1 MTEKET
7 EQTTELADIIVEKFR
22 ALVDLESRVL
32 EAREFAVHNTTEPVD
47 PQVDSIAGRQETL
60 TKLEWQLKRAV
71 EEMDI
76 IMEELQFAPSD
87 FRAYLLPQIG
97 EIIGTLRACDAV
109 EQGELI
115 QLVDALV
122 DVDSPQ
128 SLEQLEAII
137 ITRLR
142 DNLEKT
148 FGI

>member
-7 EQTTELADIIVEKFR
+7 GQAMELADIIVEKFR

-32 EAREFAVHNTTEPVD
+32 EARESAVRNAVEPID
-47 PQVDSIAGRQETL
+47 PQVNSIAERPKIL
-60 TKLEWQLKRAV
+60 TELESQLKKAV

-76 IMEELQFAPSD
+76 IMEELQYAPSD
-87 FRAYLLPQIG
+87 FRAYILPQIS
-97 EIIGTLRACDAV
+97 EIVETLRACNSV
-109 EQGELI
+109 EQKELI

-122 DVDSPQ
+122 DADSPQ

>member
-7 EQTTELADIIVEKFR
+7 GQTTELADIIVEKFR

-32 EAREFAVHNTTEPVD
+32 EAREAAVHNTVVPVNL
-47 PQVDSIAGRQETL
+47 QVNSINRQQ
-60 TKLEWQLKRAV
+60 KALEALESQLKNAV

-76 IMEELQFAPSD
+76 IMEELQYAPPD
-87 FRAYLLPQIG
+87 FKAYVLPQIS
-97 EIIGTLRACDAV
+97 EIVGTLRACDVA
-109 EQGELI
+109 EQEELL

-122 DVDSPQ
+122 DVDSTQ

>member
-7 EQTTELADIIVEKFR
+7 EQTMELADIIVEKFR

-32 EAREFAVHNTTEPVD
+32 EARESAVYNTAEPVD
-47 PQVDSIAGRQETL
+47 PQIDAIAARRETL
-60 TKLEWQLKRAV
+60 TELESQLKNAV

-76 IMEELQFAPSD
+76 IMEELQFAPPD
-87 FRAYLLPQIG
+87 FRVYILPQIS
-97 EIIGTLRACDAV
+97 EIVGTLRTCDAA
-109 EQGELI
+109 EQEELI

-122 DVDSPQ
+122 DADSPQ

-137 ITRLR
+137 ITRFR

>member
-7 EQTTELADIIVEKFR
+7 GQTTELADIIVEKLR
-22 ALVDLESRVL
+22 ALVDLDSRVL
-32 EAREFAVHNTTEPVD
+32 EAKEAAVHNTADPVD
-47 PQVDSIAGRQETL
+47 PQVNPGTEHQEEL
-60 TKLEWQLKRAV
+60 TELESQLKGAV

-76 IMEELQFAPSD
+76 IMEELQYAPSD
-87 FRAYLLPQIG
+87 FRAYVLPQIS
-97 EIIGTLRACDAV
+97 EIVGTLGACDAA
-109 EQGELI
+109 EQEELL

-122 DVDSPQ
+122 NVDSTQ
-128 SLEQLEAII
+128 ALEQLEAII